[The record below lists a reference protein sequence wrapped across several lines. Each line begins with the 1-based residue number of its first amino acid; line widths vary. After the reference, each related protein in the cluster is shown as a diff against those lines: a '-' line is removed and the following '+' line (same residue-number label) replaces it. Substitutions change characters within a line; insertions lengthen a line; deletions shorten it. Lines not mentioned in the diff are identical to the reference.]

1 MAEAA
6 TAQAAALTAE
16 ERALIKDA
24 ILASVRSGAHGNM
37 DPASLAESLIAAFNS
52 LVDDAKPEPAA
63 ATFTGLRNIEVRED
77 GGLTVT
83 SASMSLKGQITRE
96 GPIEV
101 GSPTTSSVQQAA
113 SPSQSTPDSEHR

>member
-37 DPASLAESLIAAFNS
+37 DPASLAESLKAAFS
-52 LVDDAKPEPAA
+52 LID
-63 ATFTGLRNIEVRED
+63 
-77 GGLTVT
+77 
-83 SASMSLKGQITRE
+83 SADPSA
-96 GPIEV
+96 V
-101 GSPTTSSVQQAA
+101 GRTA
-113 SPSQSTPDSEHR
+113 